1 MAHKRR
7 LTPLRLVVLAAA
19 LLLALGIL
27 AGCGASPTATVE
39 APPAPTPTSVPPT
52 AVPTAALP
60 DGWVEHAGSGFS
72 IALPQDW
79 QVQEF
84 SQGDTEAIF
93 AELQKTNPQMADII
107 GSAEQLQGVA
117 LWAFGPAEEGTS
129 FVDNLNI
136 RRTPLEGQQVGDLQE
151 VADVLVDQYRQLNF
165 EDVAANAGLEIG
177 SYPAAYATYRMPLTT
192 SDGSQVKILGHQYL
206 VLTDTDLWILSYS
219 FGPDSAD
226 TNVHEPSAQSFA
238 TD

>member
-7 LTPLRLVVLAAA
+7 LTPLRLVVLTAA

-39 APPAPTPTSVPPT
+39 APPTPTP
-52 AVPTAALP
+52 VPTAAVP
-60 DGWVEHAGSGFS
+60 DDWVEHEGGDFS
-72 IALPQDW
+72 IGLPQAW

-84 SQGDTEAIF
+84 SQGDMETIF
-93 AELQKTNPQMADII
+93 AEMQKTNPQMAAII

-117 LWAFGPAEEGTS
+117 LWAFAPVEDATS

-136 RRTPLEGQQVGDLQE
+136 RRTPLEGQEVGDLSE
-151 VADVLVDQYRQLNF
+151 VTDILVEQYQQLNF
-165 EDVAANAGLEIG
+165 EEVTAQADLEIG
-177 SYPAAYATYRMPLTT
+177 GFPAAYATYLMPLATA
-192 SDGSQVKILGHQYL
+192 DGSQVKIQGHQYL
-206 VLTDTDLWILSYS
+206 VLTGTDLWILSYS

-226 TNVHEPSAQSFA
+226 TSIHEQSAQSFA
-238 TD
+238 TN

>member
-7 LTPLRLVVLAAA
+7 LTSLHLVALAAA

-39 APPAPTPTSVPPT
+39 APPAPTPTPVPPT
-52 AVPTAALP
+52 AVPAAALP
-60 DGWVEHAGSGFS
+60 DDWVEHEGSDFS
-72 IALPQDW
+72 LGLPQDW

-84 SQGDTEAIF
+84 SQGDMETIF
-93 AELQKTNPQMADII
+93 AEMQKTNPQMAEII

-117 LWAFGPAEEGTS
+117 LWAFAPAAEGTS

-136 RRTPLEGQQVGDLQE
+136 RRTPLEGQQVGDLSE
-151 VADVLVDQYRQLNF
+151 VTDVLVEQYQQLNF
-165 EDVAANAGLEIG
+165 EEVTARADFEIG
-177 SYPAAYATYRMPLTT
+177 GFPAAYATYLMPLTT
-192 SDGSQVKILGHQYL
+192 SDGSQVKIQGHQYL

-226 TNVHEPSAQSFA
+226 TSIHEQSAQSFV
-238 TD
+238 TN